1 MNDEEVAF
9 RDILLLK
16 AMRQDGDIMT
26 GYKFRDSSS
35 QAQLV
40 GLYAMQAETIR
51 KDLEKQAR
59 ANDEVIA
66 MAIGG
71 GTRGQISAVQEV
83 KSLYSLLTH
92 RQVSWHLFAVTF
104 ESDLKSCRHTYPLG
118 VFSFYFECL
127 IMFDSFLLRLDLS

>member
-16 AMRQDGDIMT
+16 AMRQDGDIIT

-40 GLYAMQAETIR
+40 GLYAMQADSVR

-66 MAIGG
+66 MTIGSG
-71 GTRGQISAVQEV
+71 SRSQLSALQEV
-83 KSLYSLLTH
+83 STLITLVKS
-92 RQVSWHLFAVTF
+92 
-104 ESDLKSCRHTYPLG
+104 
-118 VFSFYFECL
+118 
-127 IMFDSFLLRLDLS
+127 

>member
-9 RDILLLK
+9 RDILLLT

-35 QAQLV
+35 QAKLV
-40 GLYAMQAETIR
+40 GLYAMQAEMVR

-83 KSLYSLLTH
+83 SLVTTLKQIDDHL
-92 RQVSWHLFAVTF
+92 VSN
-104 ESDLKSCRHTYPLG
+104 
-118 VFSFYFECL
+118 
-127 IMFDSFLLRLDLS
+127 LR